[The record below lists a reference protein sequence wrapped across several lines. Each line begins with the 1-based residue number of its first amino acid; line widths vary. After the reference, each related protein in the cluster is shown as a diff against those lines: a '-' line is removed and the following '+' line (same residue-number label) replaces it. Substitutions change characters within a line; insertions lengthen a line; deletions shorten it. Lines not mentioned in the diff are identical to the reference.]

1 MNIKQKAI
9 QGVVWSVIQNWGS
22 QAGSLIVFLILARLL
37 TPEAFGLVALANVF
51 LAFMQIFLEQ
61 GFTQALIQRQE
72 LEPEHLDTAFWT
84 NFFSGIL
91 LTIIGFAFA
100 SSVANIFNQPKLI
113 PILQCFSG
121 LFVINSLSHVHQ
133 AILSRELAFK
143 IMAVRTLIG
152 ILIGGIVGVVMAVSG
167 FGVWSLV
174 SQQVVFETV
183 CVIVMWQAVDWRP
196 KLKFSQKHFQ
206 ELFHFGINVV
216 GFKFLKFFNKRS
228 DNLLIGYFLG
238 EVALGY
244 YAIAYRV
251 LQVMTQLLVSTSNQ
265 VALPTFS
272 KLQALPERF
281 RQAFYKA
288 TQFTSLI
295 AFPTFIGMAT
305 LTPELVTFLFGKEW
319 LPSIPVMQILAFS
332 GIIHTLSYFNA
343 SVFMAM
349 GKPSWRLWLSF
360 IEALFSIVACLF
372 AVQWGIVAVAL
383 AYVISIYLVFPISQ
397 AAVSKLIHVPILIYL
412 QQFMTSLMA
421 STVMATAIL
430 MTKYFLVNFL
440 DAKFILL
447 IGTMIG
453 IIVYSLTIRLID
465 PKLFQYVWELFRIVF
480 SKKKPNLLKS

>member
-1 MNIKQKAI
+1 
-9 QGVVWSVIQNWGS
+9 
-22 QAGSLIVFLILARLL
+22 
-37 TPEAFGLVALANVF
+37 
-51 LAFMQIFLEQ
+51 
-61 GFTQALIQRQE
+61 
-72 LEPEHLDTAFWT
+72 
-84 NFFSGIL
+84 
-91 LTIIGFAFA
+91 
-100 SSVANIFNQPKLI
+100 
-113 PILQCFSG
+113 
-121 LFVINSLSHVHQ
+121 
-133 AILSRELAFK
+133 
-143 IMAVRTLIG
+143 
-152 ILIGGIVGVVMAVSG
+152 
-167 FGVWSLV
+167 
-174 SQQVVFETV
+174 
-183 CVIVMWQAVDWRP
+183 
-196 KLKFSQKHFQ
+196 
-206 ELFHFGINVV
+206 
-216 GFKFLKFFNKRS
+216 
-228 DNLLIGYFLG
+228 
-238 EVALGY
+238 
-244 YAIAYRV
+244 
-251 LQVMTQLLVSTSNQ
+251 
-265 VALPTFS
+265 
-272 KLQALPERF
+272 
-281 RQAFYKA
+281 
-288 TQFTSLI
+288 
-295 AFPTFIGMAT
+295 MAT

-319 LPSIPVMQILAFS
+319 LPSIPVMQILTFS

>member
-1 MNIKQKAI
+1 
-9 QGVVWSVIQNWGS
+9 
-22 QAGSLIVFLILARLL
+22 
-37 TPEAFGLVALANVF
+37 
-51 LAFMQIFLEQ
+51 
-61 GFTQALIQRQE
+61 
-72 LEPEHLDTAFWT
+72 
-84 NFFSGIL
+84 
-91 LTIIGFAFA
+91 
-100 SSVANIFNQPKLI
+100 
-113 PILQCFSG
+113 
-121 LFVINSLSHVHQ
+121 
-133 AILSRELAFK
+133 
-143 IMAVRTLIG
+143 
-152 ILIGGIVGVVMAVSG
+152 
-167 FGVWSLV
+167 
-174 SQQVVFETV
+174 
-183 CVIVMWQAVDWRP
+183 
-196 KLKFSQKHFQ
+196 
-206 ELFHFGINVV
+206 
-216 GFKFLKFFNKRS
+216 
-228 DNLLIGYFLG
+228 
-238 EVALGY
+238 
-244 YAIAYRV
+244 
-251 LQVMTQLLVSTSNQ
+251 MTQLLVSTSNQ

-319 LPSIPVMQILAFS
+319 LPSIPVMQILTFS